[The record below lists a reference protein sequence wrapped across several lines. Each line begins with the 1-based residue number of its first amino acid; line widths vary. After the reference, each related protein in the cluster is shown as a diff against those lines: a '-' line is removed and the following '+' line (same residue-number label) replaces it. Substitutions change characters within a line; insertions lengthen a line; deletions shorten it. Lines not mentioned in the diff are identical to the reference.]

1 MNLRIEKDSE
11 QPIYEQIRLQI
22 VQLVRDGLLPPGSK
36 IPSVRQLALK
46 LGVGK
51 NTVSQAYDELSAES
65 IIETRHGSGTYIT
78 DSPGIAI
85 EHNLRSTRE
94 NGDGMDH
101 PKMRWDPY
109 NFRSE
114 FFGLPMSR
122 RDEELIDFTKASPDP
137 ELFPFERIKQVSA
150 TMLWYPKEFFF
161 DVGHPQGYQPLVE
174 HLEKQMA
181 LSGVAMA
188 EGENDIIIT
197 AGFRR
202 ALDLILGFILKPG
215 QKVAIETPSYS
226 GLLNVL
232 IAKRVGI
239 EPVPMDDEGMDTEY
253 LEGLVRRGEISAVIT
268 IPTYHNP
275 TGITMSQ
282 ARREHL
288 LDIATRFNLPIIE
301 DDWGRELRYEGVAPP
316 PLKAMD
322 TGGHVIHIGTYS
334 KVFLP
339 GLRIG
344 WMTIPS
350 EIAVP
355 QVRAKMG
362 LDSGDSYFLQS
373 LLHEFIIKGHF
384 AKHVRKTLKEYKK
397 RRNAMVAALNKHMP
411 KSCSFRE
418 PMGGFSIW
426 LKLPENFMSMPL
438 LGLARKCGVD
448 FGPANM
454 MMAER
459 NDSNA
464 LRLCFSRVSVE
475 DIEEGIKALCSV
487 IQDCIDNPAL
497 LKAGAQ
503 DFEDLYQ

>member
-1 MNLRIEKDSE
+1 MNLQIDKNSE
-11 QPIYEQIRLQI
+11 QPIYEQIRRQI

-85 EHNLRSTRE
+85 EHNLRSAKDAG
-94 NGDGMDH
+94 NGDER
-101 PKMRWDPY
+101 PRMRWDPY

-150 TMLWYPKEFFF
+150 NMLWYPKEFFF

-181 LSGVAMA
+181 LSGVPMA

-202 ALDLILGFILKPG
+202 ALDLVLGFILQPG
-215 QKVAIETPSYS
+215 QKVAVEVPTYS

-239 EPVPMDDEGMDTEY
+239 EPVPMDEHGMDTEY

-282 ARREHL
+282 ERREHL
-288 LDIATRFNLPIIE
+288 LDIAARFNLPVIE

-322 TGGHVIHIGTYS
+322 TGGHVIHIGTFS

-355 QVRAKMG
+355 QVRAKLG
-362 LDSGDSYFLQS
+362 LDSGDSFFLQS
-373 LLHEFIIKGHF
+373 LLHEFIMKGHF

-397 RRNAMVAALNKHMP
+397 RRNAMVSALKEHLPEGCNF
-411 KSCSFRE
+411 SE
-418 PMGGFSIW
+418 PQGGFSVW
-426 LKLPENFMSMPL
+426 LNLPEGMLSLPL
-438 LGLARKCGVD
+438 LGLARKNDVD
-448 FGPANM
+448 FTPANM
-454 MMAER
+454 MMPER
-459 NDSNA
+459 NDMNG
-464 LRLCFSRVSVE
+464 LRLSFSRLGPE
-475 DIEEGIKALCSV
+475 DIEEGVKALCSV
-487 IQDCIDNPAL
+487 IRDCIDNPAL
-497 LKAGAQ
+497 LKDGAQ
-503 DFEDLYQ
+503 DFEDLYK

>member
-1 MNLRIEKDSE
+1 MDLRIDKDSE
-11 QPIYEQIRLQI
+11 QPIYEQIRKQI

-85 EHNLRSTRE
+85 EHNLRSQKE
-94 NGDGMDH
+94 NGNGEAGQ
-101 PKMRWDPY
+101 KMRWDPY

-114 FFGLPMSR
+114 FFGLPRSP
-122 RDEELIDFTKASPDP
+122 RDEELIDFTRATPDP

-150 TMLWYPKEFFF
+150 NMLWYPKEFFF

-202 ALDLILGFILKPG
+202 ALDLILGFILQPG
-215 QKVAIETPSYS
+215 QKVAIEAPSYS

-239 EPVPMDDEGMDTEY
+239 EPVPMDSEGMDTAY

-288 LDIATRFNLPIIE
+288 LEIAARYNLPIIE

-339 GLRIG
+339 GMRIG

-355 QVRAKMG
+355 QLRAKLG
-362 LDSGDSYFLQS
+362 LDSGDSFFLQS

-397 RRNAMVAALNKHMP
+397 RRNLMVDALNAHLP
-411 KSCSFRE
+411 EGCSFVE
-418 PMGGFSIW
+418 PQGGFCIW
-426 LKLPENFMSMPL
+426 LNLPENIMSLPL
-438 LGLARKCGVD
+438 LGLARKADVD
-448 FGPANM
+448 FTPANLM
-454 MMAER
+454 MPDRKDR
-459 NDSNA
+459 NG
-464 LRLCFSRVSVE
+464 LRLSFSRVRIE

-487 IQDCIDNPAL
+487 IGDCIDNPAL
-497 LKAGAQ
+497 LQGSAHEY
-503 DFEDLYQ
+503 EDLFQ